1 VFCHRK
7 VPHNANRERG
17 DSTRIM
23 RDLYGYR
30 VRHPNQVPATE
41 TANLSRRAEP
51 PVRSNIPRYPAI
63 TTSSLTVLGNAI
75 LRARVHDT
83 NRHTGPSE
91 QWVRASGAA
100 SREGDCANLCMFY
113 GPVTTNSC
121 YFGQVGIHPVKRP
134 YLRKAK
140 WPYSAEK
147 KPSRNTGITGKNCYR
162 RWCDYRRK
170 LLCLCQVRE
179 ACNQRVLEA
188 INTKRFVVSQIETN
202 IAILRNQY
210 VSHSKRWKSFESRL

>member
-1 VFCHRK
+1 
-7 VPHNANRERG
+7 
-17 DSTRIM
+17 M

-121 YFGQVGIHPVKRP
+121 YFGQWE
-134 YLRKAK
+134 YTL
-140 WPYSAEK
+140 
-147 KPSRNTGITGKNCYR
+147 
-162 RWCDYRRK
+162 
-170 LLCLCQVRE
+170 
-179 ACNQRVLEA
+179 
-188 INTKRFVVSQIETN
+188 
-202 IAILRNQY
+202 
-210 VSHSKRWKSFESRL
+210 